1 MFRSCLIPIQT
12 IKIHSLLCN
21 RLSLNSSLAPK
32 IYVRRNVLHLHT
44 KITPAPTSRRI
55 ITKTDEHSSNFDE
68 KQYIL
73 AQNDPDIFGDR
84 IEKDTQDVDD
94 IAEEKFIEN
103 PPNKSQKL
111 STKQYA
117 DIIKDHLQN
126 NRIKEA
132 IDTLE
137 IRMIKEDRVKPEN
150 YIFNLLISGCAHV
163 GYSKKAFNLFTK
175 MKQRNLKVT
184 GGTYTSLFNAC
195 ANAPWTNDGL
205 NKANRLREI
214 MLEKGYHP
222 NESNY
227 NAMIKAYG
235 RCGDIQTAFQ
245 LVDEMTT
252 KKLEIRVITFNHLL
266 QACASDANLG
276 FRHALLVWHK
286 MRSRRQIPDLYSFN
300 LMLRCVRDCN
310 MGDMSTSQHFLRTL
324 LPPDDGK
331 TIANQLALNGPTN
344 THTAALEND
353 EATAVQSVT
362 ESNDATPNLLAKNP
376 HLGNLISIGDICRP
390 EDRLLLLGGMH
401 GFIREMES
409 VKAEPTIKTV
419 TALLEVIPNTLAVEK
434 NLIVLIRRLNIRCD
448 IDFFN
453 ILIKKR
459 SLRFDYDGAKAVLKM
474 INTAGLEPDIVTY
487 GVLALGCASKSD
499 AQNLL
504 QEMYT
509 KGLRMNIQI
518 LGAMLK
524 CGCVQHNFE
533 YILEIMKIVKDERMK
548 PNEQFL
554 THLYHF
560 HHYCF
565 RLIQTNVSNWTAI
578 QSVFVLKKK

>member
-1 MFRSCLIPIQT
+1 MR
-12 IKIHSLLCN
+12 N
-21 RLSLNSSLAPK
+21 NSLNF
-32 IYVRRNVLHLHT
+32 HT
-44 KITPAPTSRRI
+44 RITPAPTSRRI
-55 ITKTDEHSSNFDE
+55 KSETDDHNNFDE

-84 IEKDTQDVDD
+84 IKDDTQDADD
-94 IAEEKFIEN
+94 IVEENFIEN
-103 PPNKSQKL
+103 PSNKSRKM

-150 YIFNLLISGCAHV
+150 YIFNLLIGGCARV
-163 GYSKKAFNLFTK
+163 GYSKKAFSLFTK

-195 ANAPWTNDGL
+195 AMAPWPQDGL
-205 NKANRLREI
+205 TKANRLREI

-245 LVDEMTT
+245 LVDEM
-252 KKLEIRVITFNHLL
+252 KSKDLEIRVQTFNHLL
-266 QACASDANLG
+266 QACASDAQLG

-286 MRSRRQIPDLYSFN
+286 MRNRRQIPDVYSFN
-300 LMLRCVRDCN
+300 LMLRCVRDCD
-310 MGDMSTSQHFLRTL
+310 MGDFATSQQFLEQL
-324 LPPDDGK
+324 LPRGNEPATGPTSAGNPK
-331 TIANQLALNGPTN
+331 QLALSDAPNAV
-344 THTAALEND
+344 HTVMGNET
-353 EATAVQSVT
+353 TAVQNVT
-362 ESNDATPNLLAKNP
+362 EFNDAAPNLLAKRP
-376 HLGNLISIGDICRP
+376 HLGNLISVGDICKA

-401 GFIREMES
+401 GFVREMES
-409 VKAEPTIKTV
+409 VKAEPTIKTI
-419 TALLEVIPNTLAVEK
+419 TALLEVIPSTLAAEK
-434 NLIVLIRRLNIRCD
+434 NLIVLIRRLNIKCD

-459 SLRFDYDGAKAVLKM
+459 SLRFDYDDAKAVLKM

-487 GVLALGCASKSD
+487 GVLALGCTSKLD

-504 QEMYT
+504 QEMYI

-518 LGAMLK
+518 LGAMVK
-524 CGCVQHNFE
+524 QGCVHRSFE
-533 YILEIMKIVKDERMK
+533 YVLEIMKIVKDERIK

-560 HHYCF
+560 HHHCF
-565 RLIQTNVSNWTAI
+565 RLIQTKVSRGGYNISFCRFFLLHFTIFLFSISLRKTNHSNWI
-578 QSVFVLKKK
+578 LPISK